1 MHTITLLRHGESD
14 GNANGLIQGQVDL
27 PLTEK
32 GQQQALILAQAWQAE
47 GRQFDQII
55 ASPLLRARETAE
67 IIAEKL
73 KLGVEYDA
81 IWMERSFGSID
92 GQVYKEV
99 EQQIP
104 RTDFSHPY
112 LPPGETGESQF
123 DLFNRAGQ
131 AIQGLIRRPPGVYL
145 IVSHGAFLNMAMFG
159 ILGMSPLTNP
169 RSTHFAFSNTGYVD
183 LTYNDELSK
192 WRIHRFWSNNNGI
205 F

>member
-1 MHTITLLRHGESD
+1 MHTITLMRHGESD
-14 GNANGLIQGQVDL
+14 GNANGLIQGQIDL
-27 PLTEK
+27 PLTEN
-32 GQQQALILAQAWQAE
+32 GQKQAREIAQIWLSD
-47 GRQFDQII
+47 GRQFDLII
-55 ASPLLRARETAE
+55 ASPLLRARTTAE
-67 IIAEKL
+67 IISET
-73 KLGVEYDA
+73 LGLPVEYDA

-99 EQQIP
+99 EQRIP
-104 RTDFSHPY
+104 RTDFTHPY

-131 AIQGLIRRPPGVYL
+131 AIQSLVRRPPGAYL
-145 IVSHGAFLNMAMFG
+145 IVSHGAFLNMAMYG

-183 LTYNDELSK
+183 LTYIEEFSK
-192 WRIHRFWSNNNGI
+192 WRIHRFWSSNNGI